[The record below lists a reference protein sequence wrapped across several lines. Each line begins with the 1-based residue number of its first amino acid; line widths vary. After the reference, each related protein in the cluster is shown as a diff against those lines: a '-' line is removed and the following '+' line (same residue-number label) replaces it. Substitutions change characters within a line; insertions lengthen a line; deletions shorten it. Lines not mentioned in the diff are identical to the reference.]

1 MSNTFSLIDKIEEE
15 NPSQTSLTNSQRQR
29 TTLHPKSKHYA
40 FTNKNS
46 SLVSVGQ
53 RPIPSN
59 SDDTLDDGDDDDN
72 NVDLIR
78 KILDSN
84 SSLDHVATN
93 NDRRS
98 TTTNEHQC
106 SLTQM
111 LLVYAQQEVETLT
124 NLTETHS
131 QNNLNNILNVLEL
144 HFNTYADD
152 KRQIYFEGIFQILHD
167 FKEQITEFAL
177 IETMQLLQV

>member
-1 MSNTFSLIDKIEEE
+1 MSNTFSPIGKIQEE
-15 NPSQTSLTNSQRQR
+15 NSSQTLLTNSQRQR
-29 TTLHPKSKHYA
+29 TILRPKSKHYD
-40 FTNKNS
+40 FTHKNS
-46 SLVSVGQ
+46 SLVSVDQ

-78 KILDSN
+78 KILDSS

-98 TTTNEHQC
+98 TTTNEHPC

-111 LLVYAQQEVETLT
+111 LLAYAQQEVETLT

-167 FKEQITEFAL
+167 FKEQITEFVL

>member
-1 MSNTFSLIDKIEEE
+1 MSNTFSPIGKIQEE
-15 NPSQTSLTNSQRQR
+15 NSSRTPLENSQRQR
-29 TTLHPKSKHYA
+29 TTLHPKTKHYG

-46 SLVSVGQ
+46 SLVSVDQ

-59 SDDTLDDGDDDDN
+59 SYDTLDDDDN
-72 NVDLIR
+72 NDDLIR
-78 KILDSN
+78 KILDSS
-84 SSLDHVATN
+84 SSLDHVAAN

-98 TTTNEHQC
+98 TTTNERQC

-124 NLTETHS
+124 NLTEIHS

>member
-1 MSNTFSLIDKIEEE
+1 MKRRQIKKKKTLVYITFMSEQYSFG
-15 NPSQTSLTNSQRQR
+15 
-29 TTLHPKSKHYA
+29 
-40 FTNKNS
+40 NKNS

-59 SDDTLDDGDDDDN
+59 SNDTLGG
-72 NVDLIR
+72 DLIK
-78 KILDSN
+78 KILNSS
-84 SSLDHVATN
+84 SSLDHVSTN
-93 NDRRS
+93 NGHRN
-98 TTTNEHQC
+98 TVTNERQC

-111 LLVYAQQEVETLT
+111 LLVYAQQEVD
-124 NLTETHS
+124 H
-131 QNNLNNILNVLEL
+131 NLNNILNVLEL

-177 IETMQLLQV
+177 VETMKLLEV